1 MDSEVCSIDRTRCN
15 LDLYLYITISEHFAC
30 DRAWREFSDFDLSYT
45 RHSRLQKNNSNVF
58 GPVSKVSFASYG
70 HR

>member
-30 DRAWREFSDFDLSYT
+30 DRAWREFSDLIFPIQDTLGY
-45 RHSRLQKNNSNVF
+45 KKIIPVF
-58 GPVSKVSFASYG
+58 LGQ
-70 HR
+70 